1 MPNPDTKKISVQSL
15 YMPSNLINVRYSLG
29 HLQLN
34 HVSQANICKI
44 RISRCRIEKN
54 VTGSAKTTYWHTL
67 MELNNSHL
75 SFVLQSQIIINCEQT
90 AKFSKPHNNEIQNA
104 AEQYTS
110 YNYFSS

>member
-1 MPNPDTKKISVQSL
+1 MSNPDTKKISVQSL

-29 HLQLN
+29 HFQLN
-34 HVSQANICKI
+34 HVSKANIYKI

-54 VTGSAKTTYWHTL
+54 VTGSAKTIYWHTL

-75 SFVLQSQIIINCEQT
+75 SFVLQSQINYCEQT

-110 YNYFSS
+110 YNYYSS